1 MDSQTTPFTV
11 SPRAFSLA
19 TLLEHTGWR
28 LSSDRGFSVSSL
40 LFLLSSL
47 SSSLSVFGLKSR
59 GTVWVNAF
67 NELNPQVPFGGFKH
81 SGIGREL
88 GEYALENYTEIKA
101 VHINLA
107 GAAAIPA

>member
-1 MDSQTTPFTV
+1 
-11 SPRAFSLA
+11 
-19 TLLEHTGWR
+19 
-28 LSSDRGFSVSSL
+28 
-40 LFLLSSL
+40 
-47 SSSLSVFGLKSR
+47 
-59 GTVWVNAF
+59 VNAF